1 MTLKFLYILPAT
13 KTFAGI
19 ERVVD
24 DICSELAV
32 RYGDEL
38 EVDVMFTSLYKDAVI
53 QQRYNRIDAPI
64 SGRWD
69 LLRKIR
75 RVVSQKRYDL
85 VIVPQVEPTVL
96 TWLAALGT
104 GNRLVVYLH
113 GNHKYEMRHTK
124 AKIMFFLMKHLVLGR
139 LAGVFGVSPT
149 QLQSFHAMFPS
160 DKPHRWVPNPVRSFA
175 VAPEAPLARTG
186 VTFVKVG
193 RFAYQK
199 GHDILLRA
207 FARLRTAR
215 PEARL
220 VLVGH
225 GPDEAAVRRLIG
237 ELGLDDVVSIAHLP
251 ADPAPALRNADVY
264 VSASRWEGWWL
275 SICEALRFGLP
286 VVASNCEFGPSDILT
301 DARLGRLV
309 PPLDEAALAEAMQYY
324 CDNLDA
330 ERQHAAFRRDYIEK
344 FNVENVVP
352 MHAEALRDLA
362 ARR

>member
-1 MTLKFLYILPAT
+1 MRFTDDARRARLARRHALHPGHRLTSVVDVARALVALHATEPASVHLAVATRMPSATVAAVEDALYEQRTVVKQLAMRRTLFAFPREVLPAVWGSVS
-13 KTFAGI
+13 ARVADA
-19 ERVVD
+19 ERGR
-24 DICSELAV
+24 LARDLERHDV
-32 RYGDEL
+32 ADEGAAWI
-38 EVDVMFTSLYKDAVI
+38 DRGRDA
-53 QQRYNRIDAPI
+53 
-64 SGRWD
+64 
-69 LLRKIR
+69 
-75 RVVSQKRYDL
+75 
-85 VIVPQVEPTVL
+85 
-96 TWLAALGT
+96 
-104 GNRLVVYLH
+104 
-113 GNHKYEMRHTK
+113 
-124 AKIMFFLMKHLVLGR
+124 VLGR

-175 VAPEAPLARTG
+175 AAPEAPLARTG

-264 VSASRWEGWWL
+264 VSASRWEGWSL

-352 MHAEALRDLA
+352 MHAEALRDIA